1 MDEAKAE
8 FGRRPAGTTTPIDTL
23 TAEASMDA
31 EKVLKFMASINA
43 NVSVTSVKG
52 SIGDVPPSLPPVIKS
67 AATPTMV
74 ENG

>member
-1 MDEAKAE
+1 
-8 FGRRPAGTTTPIDTL
+8 
-23 TAEASMDA
+23 
-31 EKVLKFMASINA
+31 MASINA